1 MKKFFS
7 LLAVAL
13 CSFTSVLAQVTV
25 KNGDQVIND
34 GDIITYYATESID
47 EFEGDTSVVA
57 GPQKDPTIWP
67 TQAGNLSITVT
78 APQKAFGK
86 LKWCAITGLCE
97 EIKKKITTRST
108 QTIAEFPIPME
119 LHAEFNPGQYNSY
132 VVNVEL
138 KNGLTRIMSFT
149 IRYVYDAEHATG
161 IAGVTADQAQVVF
174 TGSALNCQFANA
186 ASRTVQV
193 YSLDGKLVKSVA
205 TSQAQATISLNDLQ
219 QGVYVYS
226 VAEGGQ
232 KVKSGK
238 VVLK

>member
-47 EFEGDTSVVA
+47 EFTGDTSVVA
-57 GPQKDPTIWP
+57 GPQFDPTIWP
-67 TQAGNLSITVT
+67 SQAGNLSITVN
-78 APQKAFGK
+78 AHDNAFGK
-86 LKWCAITGLCE
+86 LKWCAITGQCE
-97 EIKKKITTRST
+97 VIKQKITTRST
-108 QTIAEFPIPME
+108 QTVVDFPIPME
-119 LHAEFNPGQYNSY
+119 LHAEFKPGKYDSY

-138 KNGLTRIMSFT
+138 KNGLTRIMSFY
-149 IRYVYDAEHATG
+149 INYVYDAEHATG
-161 IAGVTADQAQVVF
+161 IAGVTANQAQVVF
-174 TGSALNCQFANA
+174 TGNALNCQFANA

>member
-86 LKWCAITGLCE
+86 LKWCAIIGVCE
-97 EIKKKITTRST
+97 EIKQKITTRST
-108 QTIAEFPIPME
+108 QTVVDFPIPME
-119 LHAEFNPGQYNSY
+119 LHAEFKPGKYDSY

-161 IAGVTADQAQVVF
+161 IAGVTANQAQVVF
-174 TGSALNCQFANA
+174 TGNALNCQFANA

>member
-57 GPQKDPTIWP
+57 GPQFDPTIWP
-67 TQAGNLSITVT
+67 SQAGNLSITVN
-78 APQKAFGK
+78 APDNAFGK
-86 LKWCAITGLCE
+86 LKWCAITVQCE
-97 EIKKKITTRST
+97 VIKQKITTRST
-108 QTIAEFPIPME
+108 QTVVDFPIPME
-119 LHAEFNPGQYNSY
+119 LHAEFKPGKYDSY

-138 KNGLTRIMSFT
+138 KNGLTRIMSFY
-149 IRYVYDAEHATG
+149 INYVYDAEHASG
-161 IAGVTADQAQVVF
+161 IAGVTANQAQVVF

-205 TSQAQATISLNDLQ
+205 TNQAQATISLNDLQ

>member
-25 KNGDQVIND
+25 KNGDEVINN
-34 GDIITYYATESID
+34 GDILTFYAKETID
-47 EFEGDTSVVA
+47 EFGTGDTLVQIN
-57 GPQKDPTIWP
+57 QKEPNFSL
-67 TQAGNLSITVT
+67 TQAGTMNITIT
-78 APQKAFGK
+78 ARENALGHTQ
-86 LKWCAITGLCE
+86 WCGIDGLCKD
-97 EIKKKITTRST
+97 ILSKSTTKTSSMMGL
-108 QTIAEFPIPME
+108 PVPMD
-119 LHAEFNPGQYNSY
+119 LHAHFTLGQYDNY
-132 VVNVEL
+132 LFTVNVQF
-138 KNGLTRIMSFT
+138 GLTNVMSFY
-149 IRYVYDAEHATG
+149 INYVYNAEHATG
-161 IAGVTADQAQVVF
+161 IAGVTANQAQVVF
-174 TGSALNCQFANA
+174 TGNALNCQFANA

>member
-25 KNGDQVIND
+25 KNGDEVIND

-47 EFEGDTSVVA
+47 EYEGDTSVVA
-57 GPQKDPTIWP
+57 GPQEDPTFWP
-67 TQAGNLSITVT
+67 AQEGNLSITVT

-86 LKWCAITGLCE
+86 LKWCAITASCE
-97 EIKKKITTRST
+97 EIEQEITTRST
-108 QTIAEFPIPME
+108 KTTADFPIPME
-119 LHAEFNPGQYNSY
+119 LHAEFNPGQYDNY
-132 VVNVEL
+132 VVGVEL
-138 KNGLTRIMSFT
+138 KNGLTRIMSFY
-149 IRYVYDAEHATG
+149 INYVYDAEHASS
-161 IAGVTADQAQVVF
+161 IEGVTANQTQVVF
-174 TGSALNCQFANA
+174 TGNALNCQFANA

>member
-25 KNGDQVIND
+25 KNGDEVIND

-57 GPQKDPTIWP
+57 GPQFDPTFWP

-78 APQKAFGK
+78 APGKAFGK
-86 LKWCAITGLCE
+86 LKWCAITVVCE
-97 EIKKKITTRST
+97 EIKQKITTRST
-108 QTIAEFPIPME
+108 QTVVDFPIPME
-119 LHAEFNPGQYNSY
+119 LHAEFKPGKYDSY

-161 IAGVTADQAQVVF
+161 IAGVTANQAQVVF
-174 TGSALNCQFANA
+174 TGNALNCQFANA

>member
-25 KNGDQVIND
+25 KNGDEVIND
-34 GDIITYYATESID
+34 GDIITYYATEDDFGFI
-47 EFEGDTSVVA
+47 TA

-67 TQAGNLSITVT
+67 SQAGNLSITVN
-78 APQKAFGK
+78 APSKAFGK
-86 LKWCAITGLCE
+86 LKWCAITGSCE
-97 EIKKKITTRST
+97 VIEQKITTRST
-108 QTIAEFPIPME
+108 QTIADFPIPME

-149 IRYVYDAEHATG
+149 IRYVYDAEHASS
-161 IAGVTADQAQVVF
+161 IEGVTANQAQVVF
-174 TGSALNCQFANA
+174 TGNALNCQFANA

>member
-67 TQAGNLSITVT
+67 SQAGNLSITVN
-78 APQKAFGK
+78 APSKAFGK

-119 LHAEFNPGQYNSY
+119 LHAEFKPGKYDSY

-161 IAGVTADQAQVVF
+161 IAGVTANQAQVVF
-174 TGSALNCQFANA
+174 TGNALNCQFANA

>member
-67 TQAGNLSITVT
+67 TQADNLSITVT

-119 LHAEFNPGQYNSY
+119 LHAEFNPGQYDSY

>member
-57 GPQKDPTIWP
+57 GPQFDPTFWP

-78 APQKAFGK
+78 APGKAFGK
-86 LKWCAITGLCE
+86 LKWCAITGVCE
-97 EIKKKITTRST
+97 EITQKITTRST
-108 QTIAEFPIPME
+108 QTVVDFSIPME
-119 LHAEFNPGQYNSY
+119 LHAEFNPGQYDSY

>member
-86 LKWCAITGLCE
+86 LKWCAITGSCE
-97 EIKKKITTRST
+97 VIEQKITTRST
-108 QTIAEFPIPME
+108 QTIADFPIPME